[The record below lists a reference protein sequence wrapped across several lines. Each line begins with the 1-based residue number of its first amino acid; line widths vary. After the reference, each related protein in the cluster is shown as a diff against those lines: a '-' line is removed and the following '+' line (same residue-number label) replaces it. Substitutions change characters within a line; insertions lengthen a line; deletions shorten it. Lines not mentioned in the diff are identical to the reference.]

1 MGPPIIARV
10 NPSNLYMTILHIFSK
25 ARANGVSVA
34 VEARW
39 NMEGS
44 YAGTAGAMLDFSVAL
59 GLRSSRSSFSS
70 RVFSP
75 GTILLEVIVFD
86 FVDWRFVK
94 LRVAISRVS
103 RNALVASGLAFTPQK
118 IITLCLRCC

>member
-1 MGPPIIARV
+1 MGPPIIAKV
-10 NPSNLYMTILHIFSK
+10 NPSNLYMTILQNFSR
-25 ARANGVSVA
+25 ARANGVSGP

-44 YAGTAGAMLDFSVAL
+44 HAGTAGAMLDFSVAL

-75 GTILLEVIVFD
+75 ERILLEVMI
-86 FVDWRFVK
+86 
-94 LRVAISRVS
+94 
-103 RNALVASGLAFTPQK
+103 ASTGGL
-118 IITLCLRCC
+118 